1 MMQELVCVTPFEW
14 KYQESPKPTLQEGMA
29 ILKIK
34 QVGICGTDLHA
45 FEGTQPFFSYPRILG
60 HEFVGEIVEISAG
73 SSYPL
78 GALVSVIP
86 YFSCGKCVACRQG
99 KTNCCQ
105 KLSVLGVHED
115 GAMRDYLQVP
125 IDSLIYDKDL
135 SVDEY
140 TLLEPLSIGAHGV
153 RRAEIKQHDW
163 VLVVGAGP
171 IGLGVMEI
179 ARIAGGQVIALD
191 MNAGRL
197 AFSQQILG
205 IQHIIQVGQEDV
217 LERLKEITQG
227 DMPHVVIDATG
238 SKKAIDQSFQYMAHG
253 GKYVLV
259 GLQLDH
265 VQFSHPEFHKREG
278 TLMSSR
284 NATRGDFE
292 WVIDCMKK
300 GLIHTQA
307 FITHRTHF
315 KDVAA
320 RFESFLDPTQ
330 AVIKAVVEFDS

>member
-1 MMQELVCVTPFEW
+1 MQELVCTTPFEW
-14 KYQESPKPTLQEGMA
+14 KYQESEKPSLQENMA

-60 HEFVGEIVEISAG
+60 HEFVGEIVEISSG
-73 SSYPL
+73 SNIPI

-105 KLSVLGVHED
+105 TLSVLGVHED
-115 GAMRDYLQVP
+115 GAMREYLQVP
-125 IDSLIYDKDL
+125 VNALIYDEQL
-135 SVDEY
+135 SLDEY

-153 RRAEIKQHDW
+153 RRADIQKNDW

-171 IGLGVMEI
+171 IGLGVMEM

-191 MNAGRL
+191 VNAGRL
-197 AFSQQILG
+197 AFSQEVLG
-205 IQHIIQVGQEDV
+205 IEYGIQVGQEDV
-217 LERLKEITQG
+217 LARIKEITQG
-227 DMPHVVIDATG
+227 DMPQVIIDATG
-238 SKKAIDQSFQYMAHG
+238 NKKAIDQSFQYMAHG

-259 GLQLDH
+259 GLQLDSI
-265 VQFSHPEFHKREG
+265 QFSHPEFHKREG

-284 NATRGDFE
+284 NATRQDFE
-292 WVIDCMKK
+292 WVMECMKK
-300 GLIHTQA
+300 GWIHTQD
-307 FITHRTHF
+307 FITHRTPF
-315 KDVAA
+315 NEVASNFA
-320 RFESFLDPTQ
+320 SYLDPAQ
-330 AVIKAVVEFDS
+330 SVIKAVVTM

>member
-1 MMQELVCVTPFEW
+1 MLELVCTTPFEW
-14 KYQESPKPTLQEGMA
+14 KYQESESPKLKDGMA

-60 HEFVGEIVEISAG
+60 HEFVGEIVEISSG
-73 SSYPL
+73 SNIPI
-78 GALVSVIP
+78 GAFVSVIP
-86 YFSCGKCVACRQG
+86 YNSCGKCVACRQG

-105 KLSVLGVHED
+105 TLSVLGVHED
-115 GAMRDYLQVP
+115 GAMREYLQVP
-125 IDSLIYDKDL
+125 IDSLVYDEQL
-135 SVDEY
+135 SLDEY

-153 RRAEIKQHDW
+153 RRADIKKNDW

-171 IGLGVMEI
+171 IGLGVMEM

-191 MNAGRL
+191 VNASRL
-197 AFSQQILG
+197 EFSRNVLG
-205 IQHIIQVGQEDV
+205 ISQTIQVGQEDV
-217 LERLKEITQG
+217 MARLQEITQG
-227 DMPHVVIDATG
+227 DMPQVIIDATG
-238 SKKAIDQSFQYMAHG
+238 NKKAIDHSFQYMAHG
-253 GKYVLV
+253 GKYILV

-284 NATRGDFE
+284 NATRSDFE
-292 WVIDCMKK
+292 WVMDCMKK
-300 GLIHTQA
+300 GLIHTKD
-307 FITHRTHF
+307 FITHRTKF
-315 KDVAA
+315 KDVSTH
-320 RFESFLDPTQ
+320 FESFLDPAQ

>member
-1 MMQELVCVTPFEW
+1 MLELVCTTPFEW
-14 KYQESPKPTLQEGMA
+14 KYQESESPKLKDGMA

-60 HEFVGEIVEISAG
+60 HEFVGEIVEISSG
-73 SSYPL
+73 SNIPI
-78 GALVSVIP
+78 GAIVSVIP
-86 YFSCGKCVACRQG
+86 YNSCGKCVACRQG

-105 KLSVLGVHED
+105 TLSVLGVHED
-115 GAMRDYLQVP
+115 GAMREYLQVP
-125 IDSLIYDKDL
+125 IDSLVYDEQL
-135 SVDEY
+135 SLDEY

-153 RRAEIKQHDW
+153 RRADIKKNDW

-171 IGLGVMEI
+171 IGLGVMEM

-191 MNAGRL
+191 VNASRL
-197 AFSQQILG
+197 EFSRNVLG
-205 IQHIIQVGQEDV
+205 ISQTIQVGQEDV
-217 LERLKEITQG
+217 MARLQEITQG
-227 DMPHVVIDATG
+227 DMPQVIIDATG
-238 SKKAIDQSFQYMAHG
+238 NKKAIDHSFQYMAHG
-253 GKYVLV
+253 GKYILV

-284 NATRGDFE
+284 NATRSDFE
-292 WVIDCMKK
+292 WVMDCMKK
-300 GLIHTQA
+300 GLIHTKD
-307 FITHRTHF
+307 FITHRTKF
-315 KDVAA
+315 KEVSTH
-320 RFESFLDPTQ
+320 FESFLDPAQ

>member
-1 MMQELVCVTPFEW
+1 MLELVCTTPFEW
-14 KYQESPKPTLQEGMA
+14 KYQESESPKLKDGMA

-60 HEFVGEIVEISAG
+60 HEFVGEIVEISSG
-73 SSYPL
+73 SNIPI
-78 GALVSVIP
+78 GAIVSVIP
-86 YFSCGKCVACRQG
+86 YNSCGKCVACRQG

-105 KLSVLGVHED
+105 TLSVLGVHED
-115 GAMRDYLQVP
+115 GAMREYLQVP
-125 IDSLIYDKDL
+125 IDSLVYDEQL
-135 SVDEY
+135 SLDEY

-153 RRAEIKQHDW
+153 RRADIKKNDW

-171 IGLGVMEI
+171 IGLGVMEM

-191 MNAGRL
+191 VNASRL
-197 AFSQQILG
+197 EFSRNVLG
-205 IQHIIQVGQEDV
+205 ISQTIQVGQEDV
-217 LERLKEITQG
+217 MARLQEITQG
-227 DMPHVVIDATG
+227 DMPQVIIDATG
-238 SKKAIDQSFQYMAHG
+238 NKKAIDHSFQYMAHG
-253 GKYVLV
+253 GKYILV

-284 NATRGDFE
+284 NATRSDFE
-292 WVIDCMKK
+292 WVMDCMKK
-300 GLIHTQA
+300 GLIHTKD
-307 FITHRTHF
+307 FITHRTKF
-315 KDVAA
+315 KDVSTH
-320 RFESFLDPTQ
+320 FESFLDPAQ

>member
-1 MMQELVCVTPFEW
+1 MQELVCTTPFEW
-14 KYQESPKPTLQEGMA
+14 KYQESERPVLKDGMA

-60 HEFVGEIVEISAG
+60 HEFVGEIVEISSESNYRIG
-73 SSYPL
+73 S
-78 GALVSVIP
+78 LVSVIP
-86 YFSCGKCVACRQG
+86 YYSCGKCVACRQG

-105 KLSVLGVHED
+105 TLSVLGVHED
-115 GAMRDYLQVP
+115 GAMREYLQVP
-125 IDSLIYDKDL
+125 IDALVHDEQLSL
-135 SVDEY
+135 DEY

-153 RRAEIKQHDW
+153 RRADIKKNDW

-171 IGLGVMEI
+171 IGLGVMEM
-179 ARIAGGQVIALD
+179 ARIAGGQMIALD
-191 MNAGRL
+191 VNAGRL
-197 AFSQQILG
+197 DFSKNVLG
-205 IQHIIQVGQEDV
+205 VSHTIQVGQEDV
-217 LERLKEITQG
+217 MARLQEITKG
-227 DMPHVVIDATG
+227 DMPQVIIDATG
-238 SKKAIDQSFQYMAHG
+238 NKKAIDHSFQYMAHG
-253 GKYVLV
+253 GKYILV

-292 WVIDCMKK
+292 WVMDCMKK
-300 GLIHTQA
+300 GLIHTQD
-307 FITHRTHF
+307 FITHRTKF
-315 KDVAA
+315 NDVTKH
-320 RFESFLDPTQ
+320 FESFLDPAQ

>member
-1 MMQELVCVTPFEW
+1 MQELVCTTPFEW
-14 KYQESPKPTLQEGMA
+14 KYQESEKPSLQEDMA

-60 HEFVGEIVEISAG
+60 HEFVGEIVEISSG
-73 SSYPL
+73 SNIPI

-105 KLSVLGVHED
+105 TLSVLGVHED
-115 GAMRDYLQVP
+115 GAMREYLQVP
-125 IDSLIYDKDL
+125 VNALIYDEQL
-135 SVDEY
+135 SLDEY

-153 RRAEIKQHDW
+153 RRADIQKNDW

-171 IGLGVMEI
+171 IGLGVMEM

-191 MNAGRL
+191 VNAGRL
-197 AFSQQILG
+197 AFSQEVLG
-205 IQHIIQVGQEDV
+205 IEYGIQVGQEDI
-217 LERLKEITQG
+217 LARLKEITQG
-227 DMPHVVIDATG
+227 DMPQVIIDATG
-238 SKKAIDQSFQYMAHG
+238 NKKAIDQSFQYMAHG

-259 GLQLDH
+259 GLQLDSI
-265 VQFSHPEFHKREG
+265 QFSHPEFHKREG

-284 NATRGDFE
+284 NATRQDFE
-292 WVIDCMKK
+292 WVMECMKK
-300 GLIHTQA
+300 GWIHTQD
-307 FITHRTHF
+307 FITHRTPF
-315 KDVAA
+315 KEVASNFA
-320 RFESFLDPTQ
+320 SYLDPAQ
-330 AVIKAVVEFDS
+330 SVIKAVVTM

>member
-1 MMQELVCVTPFEW
+1 MQELVCTTPFEW
-14 KYQESPKPTLQEGMA
+14 KYQESESPKLKDGMA

-60 HEFVGEIVEISAG
+60 HEFVGEIVEISSG
-73 SSYPL
+73 SNIPI
-78 GALVSVIP
+78 GAIVSVIP
-86 YFSCGKCVACRQG
+86 YNSCGKCVACRQG

-105 KLSVLGVHED
+105 TLSVLGVHED
-115 GAMRDYLQVP
+115 GAMREYLQVP
-125 IDSLIYDKDL
+125 IDSLVYDEQL
-135 SVDEY
+135 SLDEY

-153 RRAEIKQHDW
+153 RRADIKKNDW

-171 IGLGVMEI
+171 IGLGVMEM

-191 MNAGRL
+191 VNASRL
-197 AFSQQILG
+197 EFSRNVLG
-205 IQHIIQVGQEDV
+205 ISQTIQVGQEDV
-217 LERLKEITQG
+217 MARLQEITQG
-227 DMPHVVIDATG
+227 DMPQVIIDATG
-238 SKKAIDQSFQYMAHG
+238 NKKAIDHSFQYMAHG
-253 GKYVLV
+253 GKYILV

-284 NATRGDFE
+284 NATRSDFE
-292 WVIDCMKK
+292 WVMDCMKK
-300 GLIHTQA
+300 GLIHTKD
-307 FITHRTHF
+307 FITHRTKF
-315 KDVAA
+315 KDVSTH
-320 RFESFLDPTQ
+320 FESFLDPAQ

>member
-1 MMQELVCVTPFEW
+1 MLELVCTTPFEW
-14 KYQESPKPTLQEGMA
+14 KYQESESPKLKDGMA

-60 HEFVGEIVEISAG
+60 HEFVGEIVEISSG
-73 SSYPL
+73 SNIPI
-78 GALVSVIP
+78 GAFVSVIP
-86 YFSCGKCVACRQG
+86 YNSCGKCVACRQG

-105 KLSVLGVHED
+105 TLSVLGVHED
-115 GAMRDYLQVP
+115 GAMREYLQVP
-125 IDSLIYDKDL
+125 IDALVYDEQLSL
-135 SVDEY
+135 DEY

-153 RRAEIKQHDW
+153 RRADIKKNDW

-171 IGLGVMEI
+171 IGLGVMEM

-191 MNAGRL
+191 VNASRL
-197 AFSQQILG
+197 EFSRNVLG
-205 IQHIIQVGQEDV
+205 ISQTIQVGQEDV
-217 LERLKEITQG
+217 MARLQEITQG
-227 DMPHVVIDATG
+227 DMPQVIIDATG
-238 SKKAIDQSFQYMAHG
+238 NKKAIDHSFQYMAHG
-253 GKYVLV
+253 GKYILV

-284 NATRGDFE
+284 NATRSDFE
-292 WVIDCMKK
+292 WVMDCMKK
-300 GLIHTQA
+300 GLIHTKD
-307 FITHRTHF
+307 FITHRTKF
-315 KDVAA
+315 KDVSTH
-320 RFESFLDPTQ
+320 FESFLDPAQ

>member
-1 MMQELVCVTPFEW
+1 MQELVCTTPFEW
-14 KYQESPKPTLQEGMA
+14 KYQESDRPVLKEGMA

-60 HEFVGEIVEISAG
+60 HEFVGEIVEMSSG
-73 SSYPL
+73 SNIPI
-78 GALVSVIP
+78 GAIVSVIP
-86 YFSCGKCVACRQG
+86 YYSCGKCVACKQG

-105 KLSVLGVHED
+105 TLSVLGVHED
-115 GAMRDYLQVP
+115 GAMREYLQVP
-125 IDSLIYDKDL
+125 IASLVYDEQL
-135 SVDEY
+135 SLDEY
-140 TLLEPLSIGAHGV
+140 TILEPLSIGAHGV
-153 RRAEIKQHDW
+153 RRADIKKDDW

-171 IGLGVMEI
+171 IGLGVMEM

-191 MNAGRL
+191 VNASRL
-197 AFSQQILG
+197 EFSRNILG
-205 IQHIIQVGQEDV
+205 IQHCIQVGQEDV
-217 LERLKEITQG
+217 MARLQEITQG
-227 DMPHVVIDATG
+227 DMPQVIIDATG
-238 SKKAIDQSFQYMAHG
+238 SKKAIDHSFQYMAHG

-284 NATRGDFE
+284 NATRSDFE
-292 WVIDCMKK
+292 WVMDCIKK
-300 GLIHTQA
+300 GYIHTQA
-307 FITHRTHF
+307 FITHRSKF
-315 KDVAA
+315 KDVSS
-320 RFESFLDPTQ
+320 RFESFLDPDQ

>member
-1 MMQELVCVTPFEW
+1 MQELVCTTPFEW
-14 KYQESPKPTLQEGMA
+14 KYQESERPTLKEGMA

-60 HEFVGEIVEISAG
+60 HEFVGEIVEISSESNYRIG
-73 SSYPL
+73 SF
-78 GALVSVIP
+78 VSVIP
-86 YFSCGKCVACRQG
+86 YYSCGKCVACRQG

-105 KLSVLGVHED
+105 TLSVLGVHED
-115 GAMRDYLQVP
+115 GAMRDFLQVP
-125 IDSLIYDKDL
+125 IDALVHDEQLSL
-135 SVDEY
+135 DEY

-153 RRAEIKQHDW
+153 RRAEIKKDDW

-171 IGLGVMEI
+171 IGLGVMEM

-191 MNAGRL
+191 VNAGRL
-197 AFSQQILG
+197 DFSKNVLG
-205 IQHIIQVGQEDV
+205 VSHTIQVGQEDV
-217 LERLKEITQG
+217 MAHLQEITKG
-227 DMPHVVIDATG
+227 DMPQVIIDATG
-238 SKKAIDQSFQYMAHG
+238 NKKAIDHSFQYMAHG
-253 GKYVLV
+253 GKYILV

-292 WVIDCMKK
+292 WVMDCMKK
-300 GLIHTQA
+300 GLIHTQD
-307 FITHRTHF
+307 FITHRTKF
-315 KDVAA
+315 NDVSKH
-320 RFESFLDPTQ
+320 FESFLDPAQ